1 MGEWVME
8 TESQNTS
15 TTNTVPPQVS
25 ALKTWHLCAGLY
37 LGEKATG

>member
-15 TTNTVPPQVS
+15 TTNTIPPQVS
-25 ALKTWHLCAGLY
+25 ALKTWHLCAGFY